1 MNKYQTISVNESF
14 VKMPHLS
21 FYQKELLVIR
31 ISLCALS
38 FRDKLCA
45 KITDKELEAAKDI
58 ETGNIVNRTLIRKM
72 WDACLKYEYVSQSY
86 DFMGSFVDKIILK

>member
-1 MNKYQTISVNESF
+1 MNKYQTISVNKSF

-21 FYQKELLVIR
+21 FYQKESLVIH

-38 FRDKLCA
+38 FRDKLCTE
-45 KITDKELEAAKDI
+45 ITDKELEVAKDI
-58 ETGNIVNRTLIRKM
+58 ESGNIVDRTPIRKM

-86 DFMGSFVDKIILK
+86 DFMGSFVDKIVLK

>member
-14 VKMPHLS
+14 LKMSHLS

-31 ISLCALS
+31 ISLCTPS

-45 KITDKELEAAKDI
+45 NITDKELDAAKDMKT
-58 ETGNIVNRTLIRKM
+58 ENIVDKTLIRKM